1 MTETEPAPG
10 SREAIARGCTCSSV
24 LNRRGQGTLHGEP
37 PFYRAKDCPLH
48 GGTPTND
55 KE

>member
-1 MTETEPAPG
+1 MYLFLGPQPA
-10 SREAIARGCTCSSV
+10 
-24 LNRRGQGTLHGEP
+24 GQGTLHGEP